1 MKTPTEIIDFLESLL
16 GIYFYDIRHKHRS
29 VFILCDS
36 LIELSCKIK
45 IVERDE
51 NINTKSFNFDQSL
64 IKAKV
69 PLKLRRKLTSSHNLR
84 NEMQHKS
91 SILTIDE
98 QKCADSI
105 MDLVELLK
113 KLWGKYCLDYNPNW
127 VNCALRIIQ
136 LQSSQ
141 GNIKKRK
148 ELKEH
153 ILNEVDWNYVAPK
166 EDERVFVQSK
176 NVHLYNFLGS
186 GGSALGKQAPLKNE
200 LIIKIGSEEHW
211 AYIFRH
217 YTEKVE
223 ECLNLLSIEEL

>member
-1 MKTPTEIIDFLESLL
+1 MKTQTEIIDFLESLL

-69 PLKLRRKLTSSHNLR
+69 PLKLRRKLTSSHKLR

-176 NVHLYNFLGS
+176 NVHLYNFL
-186 GGSALGKQAPLKNE
+186 
-200 LIIKIGSEEHW
+200 
-211 AYIFRH
+211 
-217 YTEKVE
+217 
-223 ECLNLLSIEEL
+223 

>member
-29 VFILCDS
+29 VFILCDT

-51 NINTKSFNFDQSL
+51 NINPKSFNFDQSL

-69 PLKLRRKLTSSHNLR
+69 PLKLRRKLTSSHKLR

-105 MDLVELLK
+105 MDLVELLQ
-113 KLWGKYCLDYNPNW
+113 KLWGKYCMDYTPDW
-127 VNCALRIIQ
+127 VNCSLRIIK
-136 LQSSQ
+136 LHSSN

-153 ILNEVDWNYVAPK
+153 IHNDVDWNSIEPK
-166 EDERVFVQSK
+166 VDQRVFQHSEEPGV
-176 NVHLYNFLGS
+176 YNFLGI
-186 GGSALGKQAPLKNE
+186 GGAAPGRQEIRKNE
-200 LIIKIGSEEHW
+200 VIIKIGSEEHW
-211 AYIFRH
+211 SFILRH
-217 YTEKVE
+217 YTEKIEKVIDD
-223 ECLNLLSIEEL
+223 LSIDKL